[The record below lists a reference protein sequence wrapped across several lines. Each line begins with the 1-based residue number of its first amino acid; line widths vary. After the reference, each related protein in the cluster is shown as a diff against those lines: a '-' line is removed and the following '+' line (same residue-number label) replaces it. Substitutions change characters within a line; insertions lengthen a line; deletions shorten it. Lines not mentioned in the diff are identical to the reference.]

1 MTISHHPAEPLLLA
15 FAGGT
20 LEAAVHAVVATHIA
34 GCERCRGIAEGAE
47 QIGGEVLEAAPVD
60 AMSAGSLDRL
70 EALLDQPECAA
81 AAAAV
86 PASDEIEA
94 PGMPPYVRRLDAGKW
109 RAIAPGLHIRR
120 LTPPAPGEHRLFLLR
135 ARAGMTLLPHGHS
148 GEELTCVLKGSFSH
162 GGNRYAPGDFDRGDG
177 QGDHAITIGDEGEC
191 LCLVALTGKLQLRG
205 FAGRM
210 LQPFL
215 AI

>member
-1 MTISHHPAEPLLLA
+1 MTISHHPAESLLLA
-15 FAGGT
+15 YAGGT
-20 LEAAVHAVVATHIA
+20 LEAPVHAVVATHIA
-34 GCERCRGIAEGAE
+34 GCEHCRSMAGAME
-47 QIGGEVLEAAPVD
+47 QVGGEVLDRAPAM
-60 AMSAGSLDRL
+60 AMSAGSLGRL
-70 EALLDQPECAA
+70 EALLDQPPGAPAA
-81 AAAAV
+81 APPPAAA
-86 PASDEIEA
+86 EIDA
-94 PGMPPYVRRLDAGKW
+94 PGLPPYVRRLGAGKW
-109 RAIAPGLHIRR
+109 RAVAPGLHIRR

-177 QGDHAITIGDEGEC
+177 QGDHAISIGDEDEC
-191 LCLVALTGKLQLRG
+191 LCLVALTGRLQLRG
-205 FAGRM
+205 LAGRM